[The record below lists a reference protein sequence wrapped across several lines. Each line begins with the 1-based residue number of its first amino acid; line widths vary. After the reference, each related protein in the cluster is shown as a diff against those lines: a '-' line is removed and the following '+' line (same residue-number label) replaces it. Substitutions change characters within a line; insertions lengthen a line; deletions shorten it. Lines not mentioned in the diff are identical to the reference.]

1 VNAGVHATPGWETE
15 VGGVDPG
22 ALLMVGIPGPAL
34 DRTTRRRL
42 ARIRPGGI
50 ILFRRNVRSL
60 AQLRRLCTDLH
71 RADPRILIGIDHE
84 GGRVN
89 RLPPPFTAFPPA
101 ATVAAGGSPRVAFA
115 VGRAMG
121 RELASVGIDI
131 DFAPVLDVLTHPRN
145 RVIGDRAFGRTPAQ
159 VATFGLALARGLRAG
174 GVVPCGK
181 HFPGHGA
188 TRGDSHVVLP
198 RVRRSRRDLVR
209 IDLAPFRRAVAARIP
224 CLMTAHVL
232 YPALDR
238 TSPASLSR
246 PIVTGILRR
255 ALGFRG
261 VIVSDDLEM
270 GAVAHR
276 LAPEEAAVRAVA
288 AGTDMLLVCADLGV
302 AERAREGLTAAL
314 ADGRISRP
322 RLREAAARIDAL
334 GARRR
339 PRSPIVA
346 WPAPAHVALDRR
358 LREPPA
364 PMPTRRSRRRSR

>member
-1 VNAGVHATPGWETE
+1 
-15 VGGVDPG
+15 VDPG
-22 ALLMVGIPGPAL
+22 TLLMVGIPGPGL
-34 DRTTRRRL
+34 DRATRRRL
-42 ARIRPGGI
+42 AGLHPGGI

-71 RADPRILIGIDHE
+71 RAYPGILIGIDHE

-101 ATVAAGGSPRVAFA
+101 ATVAAAGSPRVAFA

-145 RVIGDRAFGRTPAQ
+145 RVIGDRAFGRAPAQ
-159 VATFGLALARGLRAG
+159 VATLGLALARGLRAG

-198 RVRRSRRDLVR
+198 RVNRSRRDLAR
-209 IDLAPFRRAVAARIP
+209 IDLLPFRRAVAARIP
-224 CLMTAHVL
+224 CIMTAHVL

-238 TSPASLSR
+238 SSPASLSF

-270 GAVAHR
+270 GAVAQR
-276 LAPEEAAVRAVA
+276 LSPEDAAVRAVA

-302 AERAREGLTAAL
+302 AERARDGLAAAL
-314 ADGRISRP
+314 ADGRVPQTRV
-322 RLREAAARIDAL
+322 REAAARIAKL
-334 GARRR
+334 RAPRSRRR
-339 PRSPIVA
+339 PRIGR
-346 WPAPAHVALDRR
+346 WPAPEHVELARR
-358 LREPPA
+358 LR
-364 PMPTRRSRRRSR
+364 